1 MGFFSGLFRSRDKP
15 QNRTTGS
22 AYSFFFG
29 GSAAGKRVN
38 ERSAMQMTAV
48 YSCVRILAEA
58 VAGLPLHLY
67 RYKEDGGKEKALDH
81 PLYLLLHDEP
91 NPEMSSFVFRE
102 TLMTHLL
109 LWGNAYAQI
118 IRNGRGEV
126 MALYPLMPD
135 RMAVDRDDKGQLYYE
150 YTTSA
155 DDAPISKGSIVRL
168 KPSDVLHIP
177 GLGFDG
183 LVGYSPIAMAKNAI
197 GLAIATE
204 EYGSKFFANGAQPS
218 GVLEHPGTIKDPQRV
233 RDSWMSQFGGSAN
246 SNKIAVLEEGLKY
259 TPISISPEQA
269 QFLETRKFQINEIAR
284 IFRVPPHMVGDLE
297 KSSFSNIEQQ
307 SLEFVKY
314 TLEPWLVRWEQSIQ
328 RTLFSA
334 DEKKRYFVRFNVE
347 GLLRGDYASRMN
359 GYAVGRQNGWM
370 NANDIREL
378 ENLDR
383 IPAEEGGDLYLINGN
398 MTKLKDAGIFAAS
411 GAGKEEGTDEEVLEV
426 EEQNGDGPGES
437 DENSGENA
445 VLKRHHR
452 RGELV

>member
-1 MGFFSGLFRSRDKP
+1 MNMGILSGLFHSRDKP
-15 QNRTTGS
+15 TNATSGS
-22 AYSFFFG
+22 SYRFFLG
-29 GSAAGKRVN
+29 GSTSGKTVT

-58 VAGLPLHLY
+58 IAGLPLHLY
-67 RYKEDGGKEKALDH
+67 TYKEDGGKEKAIGH

-118 IRNGRGEV
+118 IRNGKGEV
-126 MALYPLMPD
+126 VALYPLMPN
-135 RMAVDRDDKGQLYYE
+135 RMTVDRDSSGQLFYSYQMNN
-150 YTTSA
+150 S
-155 DDAPISKGSIVRL
+155 DAPTMKTGTVIL

-204 EYGSKFFANGAQPS
+204 EYGAKFFANGATP
-218 GVLEHPGTIKDPQRV
+218 GGLLEYPGTVKDPDRV
-233 RDSWMSQFGGSAN
+233 RESWNKGFSGSQNAGKVA
-246 SNKIAVLEEGLKY
+246 ILEEGMKY
-259 TPISISPEQA
+259 TPISIAPEQA

-314 TLEPWLVRWEQSIQ
+314 TLDPWVVRWEQSLS
-328 RTLFSA
+328 RALFTPE
-334 DEKKRYFVRFNVE
+334 EKKKYFFKFNVE
-347 GLLRGDYASRMN
+347 GLLRGDYQSRMN
-359 GYAVGRQNGWM
+359 GYATARQNGWM
-370 NANDIREL
+370 SANDIREL

-398 MTKLKDAGIFAAS
+398 MLPLVHAGAFADIDS
-411 GAGKEEGTDEEVLEV
+411 GKEESEPDEQSEEVLEV
-426 EEQNGDGPGES
+426 EK
-437 DENSGENA
+437 SG
-445 VLKRHHR
+445 R
-452 RGELV
+452 RRTRSKGS